1 MPLMQFGGMPSGP
14 DGHMGPMGPDIGPS
28 MNGMSTPGDGMDG
41 MKNSPANGPGTPRE
55 DGPPLGEYGMPYEEN
70 DQGESAAIKRIKES
84 MQEEAKRFEKETPD
98 HADPYFMQ

>member
-1 MPLMQFGGMPSGP
+1 
-14 DGHMGPMGPDIGPS
+14 MGPDLGPS
-28 MNGMSTPGDGMDG
+28 MNGMSTPGDGMEG

-55 DGPPLGEYGMPYEEN
+55 DGGPAMTEYGMPYEDPG

-98 HADPYFMQ
+98 HPDPYFMQ